1 LKKKLGLNKVF
12 IIGPPRSGTTM
23 LGKILNHSGRFTYF
37 IEPNYLWRRYKFSK
51 TEDSLHKND
60 YNEKHSMFIK
70 RNFEKFYMKNSSSH
84 NNILLEKTPSNC
96 LRIRYILEVFPDAKF
111 IFLFRNFSDILTSI
125 KYQWTNKIFFP
136 QENHD
141 KKNLS
146 ILNQTSRKLN
156 IFKRKLSNGEITLA
170 NFLPFIYENISNQI
184 HYNLKGEY
192 FYWGPRVTHLYHG
205 RNSMTLND
213 ICIHQLLVCIEYLS
227 KDLNY
232 IDSNNKH
239 ILRYEDIIYNT
250 NDTLINILNFID
262 QDYDWSRSIEK
273 IQKSYNIHH
282 KPIKEPFPLKCFKEY
297 YPAAI
302 DRYEKLGYHI

>member
-1 LKKKLGLNKVF
+1 
-12 IIGPPRSGTTM
+12 
-23 LGKILNHSGRFTYF
+23 
-37 IEPNYLWRRYKFSK
+37 
-51 TEDSLHKND
+51 
-60 YNEKHSMFIK
+60 
-70 RNFEKFYMKNSSSH
+70 
-84 NNILLEKTPSNC
+84 
-96 LRIRYILEVFPDAKF
+96 
-111 IFLFRNFSDILTSI
+111 
-125 KYQWTNKIFFP
+125 
-136 QENHD
+136 
-141 KKNLS
+141 
-146 ILNQTSRKLN
+146 
-156 IFKRKLSNGEITLA
+156 
-170 NFLPFIYENISNQI
+170 
-184 HYNLKGEY
+184 
-192 FYWGPRVTHLYHG
+192 
-205 RNSMTLND
+205 MTLND